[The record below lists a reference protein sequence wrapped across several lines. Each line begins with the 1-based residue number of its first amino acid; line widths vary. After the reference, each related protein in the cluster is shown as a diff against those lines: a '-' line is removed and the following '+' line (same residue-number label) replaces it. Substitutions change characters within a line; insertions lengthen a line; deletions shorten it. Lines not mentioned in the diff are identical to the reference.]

1 MMMHLSH
8 IYIYPI
14 KSLEGIAIQHSN
26 LDCFGLE
33 NDRRWMLV
41 DDNGLFVTQR
51 KNASLCHFKVKM
63 DATRLTVTHQKN
75 KDFKVVIPI
84 ESSSTLKMNVQVWD
98 DQCEAQI
105 IAPEI
110 DNAFSQVLGES
121 VHLVKMPLE
130 TKRQVNT
137 QYAEL
142 GTVTAFSDGFPLL
155 IIGQASLDHLNSK
168 LDEPLTMQRFRPN
181 LVFEGG
187 EPHLEDQK
195 RKFSIGSAV
204 FKGVK
209 PCSRCVITTINP
221 STAQKGVEPLRTLS
235 TYRLQD
241 GKVMFGMNVIHQP
254 NTTIKVGDE
263 IKWI

>member
-1 MMMHLSH
+1 MMMHLTH

-51 KNASLCHFKVKM
+51 KNASLC